1 MGLQL
6 ITGPAGLAVDLAA
19 AKLHLRIDDAS
30 EDANVSRLIEAA
42 TSHVQQMTG
51 RALVSQ
57 RWRLLLDSFPGG
69 AIRVPMPPLQ
79 SVEAV
84 TYIDAAGQVQ
94 TLAASDYTVDPS
106 GLYGLIWP
114 AFGKTWPSAQAR
126 PMSVSVEFTAGYGD
140 AADVPADLQAA
151 LLLLVGHYD
160 QNREAVVVGTISGEL
175 PRGVAALLAP
185 YTIPGVA

>member
-6 ITGPAGLAVDLAA
+6 ITGPMGLAVDLAT

-30 EDANVSRLIEAA
+30 EDENVTRLIKAA

-51 RALVSQ
+51 RALLTQ
-57 RWRLLLDSFPGG
+57 NWRLLLDSFPGG
-69 AIRVPMPPLQ
+69 AIRVPMPPLH

-84 TYIDAAGQVQ
+84 TYIDAAGQEQ
-94 TLAASDYTVDPS
+94 TLPSSDYTVDSS
-106 GLYGLIWP
+106 GLFGAIWP
-114 AFGKTWPSAQAR
+114 AFGKSWPATIAH
-126 PMSVSVEFTAGYGD
+126 PMAVKVEFTAGYGD
-140 AADVPADLQAA
+140 AAAVPADLQAA

-160 QNREAVVVGTISGEL
+160 QNREAVVVGTISSDL
-175 PRGVAALLAP
+175 PLGVAALLAP